1 MSRKLRFAPPNYP
14 LHITQR
20 GNYRQQVFFSD
31 EDRHEFL
38 ALVDHHADL
47 RQVEIH
53 GHALMSNHF
62 HLVVTGQVEHGVSRF
77 MQHLTGQYAQ
87 YLHGRL
93 NRRGRLWQGRF
104 YSCVLDTP
112 HFLSALAYVDLN
124 PVRARIVGRAEDYAW
139 SSAAAHCGVAA
150 AADWLDLAALHGRVT
165 PAAWQARL
173 REPQSPGEM
182 AARRCGGAASGCA
195 NGVSTGRARFCGG
208 TGGKIWGSTEA
219 TTAGSAG
226 EESGAKCERS
236 GRNRPARGSV
246 GLGRV
251 QVGGPAPPPL
261 SNAASAA
268 FNSLWDKLVTRME
281 EEIQGVSVFD
291 TNS

>member
-1 MSRKLRFAPPNYP
+1 MRGTAGKIHLLSEMSRKLRFAPPNYP

-47 RQVEIH
+47 RQVVIH

-112 HFLSALAYVDLN
+112 HFLTALAYVDLN

-150 AADWLDLAALHGRVT
+150 AADWLDLAALHGRMT
-165 PAAWQARL
+165 PTAWQARL
-173 REPQSPGEM
+173 REPQLRGTVAALRRATQTECPLGEPGFVEELEAKFGVQLRPLPPGRPAKK
-182 AARRCGGAASGCA
+182 AAQS
-195 NGVSTGRARFCGG
+195 
-208 TGGKIWGSTEA
+208 
-219 TTAGSAG
+219 GSA
-226 EESGAKCERS
+226 
-236 GRNRPARGSV
+236 PA
-246 GLGRV
+246 
-251 QVGGPAPPPL
+251 
-261 SNAASAA
+261 
-268 FNSLWDKLVTRME
+268 
-281 EEIQGVSVFD
+281 EIARHAGQLA
-291 TNS
+291 